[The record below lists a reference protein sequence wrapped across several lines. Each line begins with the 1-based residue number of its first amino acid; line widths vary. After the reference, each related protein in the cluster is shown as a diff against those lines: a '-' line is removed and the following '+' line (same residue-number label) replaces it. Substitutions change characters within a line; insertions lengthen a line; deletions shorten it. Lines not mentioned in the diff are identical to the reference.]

1 MNSRHDRDGL
11 FSNIDVGKDLC
22 CFRNSWQSLVKNGG
36 IEMVEMKVD
45 VIFLGT
51 NASTLHYFHRFGS
64 ADHISGGQI
73 KS

>member
-1 MNSRHDRDGL
+1 MNSGHDRDGL
-11 FSNIDVGKDLC
+11 FSDIDVGEDLGG
-22 CFRNSWQSLVKNGG
+22 FRDSWQSLVKNGG

-51 NASTLHYFHRFGS
+51 NTSALHDFHRFGS